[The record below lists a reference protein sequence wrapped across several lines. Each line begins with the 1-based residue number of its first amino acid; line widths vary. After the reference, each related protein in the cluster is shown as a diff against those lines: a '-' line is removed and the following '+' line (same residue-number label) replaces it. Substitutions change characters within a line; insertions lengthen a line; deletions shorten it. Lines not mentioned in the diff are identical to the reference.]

1 MKSTTACSWV
11 ITLSLMIILSAVVG
25 IVPAH
30 SQSAVAPGSVG
41 SHPGGSQ
48 ETFIPPKPSGS
59 HPDGTKRSMRPSD
72 VPDQTTAPNVQA
84 RALEER
90 LRRGQ
95 VERPIAQS
103 QVSDWLEQLHRGSVE
118 RSTGDTVPGQSGQGI
133 VPD

>member
-1 MKSTTACSWV
+1 MKFTTAFSWV
-11 ITLSLMIILSAVVG
+11 ITRSLMSILSPVMG
-25 IVPAH
+25 TVPAH
-30 SQSAVAPGSVG
+30 SQSAAATGSVG

-72 VPDQTTAPNVQA
+72 VPDQTTAPNVRA

-90 LRRGQ
+90 VRRGQ
-95 VERPIAQS
+95 MERPIAQS
-103 QVSDWLEQLHRGSVE
+103 QISDWLEQLHSGSVE
-118 RSTGDTVPGQSGQGI
+118 RSTGETVPGQSVQGM